1 MRAIG
6 DNPTTAAKRVAAW
19 WNRKVESMDEMEVGK
34 QKFLE
39 VVKGADAAVQVVIPV
54 TPSNSMFLI
63 SLTKGPNRKFI
74 TISEDDIIDL
84 PNEASILTKVT
95 KVVKD
100 AIAAL

>member
-1 MRAIG
+1 
-6 DNPTTAAKRVAAW
+6 
-19 WNRKVESMDEMEVGK
+19 MDEMEEGK

-39 VVKGADAAVQVVIPV
+39 VVQGIDRSVQVVIPV

-74 TISEDDIIDL
+74 TVSEDDIIDL
-84 PNEASILTKVT
+84 PREASIQTKVT
-95 KVVKD
+95 KTVKD